1 MKKVITAAILFSL
14 CFISTTKAQAFTL
27 DEAFA
32 QIADLKAQVFDLQNQ
47 ITAAVSLSSK
57 TNINALEQVST
68 TLDSKTA
75 TFPTTVQKL
84 TFSSTQ
90 NIVPN
95 AKSDDVKVLQ
105 QALKDKGYYTA
116 QVTGTFG
123 AKTESAVKSFQKANN
138 IPTTGVVGPMTK
150 KALIG
155 GGNSVSGGSQVTC
168 NPVLSTY
175 GPASATVLPGE
186 QNVLFLNF
194 KITSPANC
202 SVALSGVTLGYQGT
216 LTPSLVQNIKVFNT
230 NSSFLNGTQVG
241 NTITNGAFSNTVP
254 LPPMIVA
261 AGASKYF
268 RVTANISLN
277 AITGNTARFGVVSMN
292 LNNLAATGNINLI
305 GAPSWGNFMNIGIKI
320 TVIPPVDTSATF
332 STVGGPSSFSL
343 IYNIRPNGQD
353 IYLDKDVLINTGIVT
368 GGQLVTFLEG
378 TNATMTNLVP
388 FNAQIIGTPTL
399 TSLTPSI
406 VLLPGG
412 TYKIPNGQI
421 GSFKINA
428 SLQAPSSATAPY
440 LRYYKMMWQTFGF
453 SFSDTNGTMTQN
465 NLQSSN
471 VPIGGLS
478 LN

>member
-1 MKKVITAAILFSL
+1 MKKVITTAILFSL
-14 CFISTTKAQAFTL
+14 CFVSTSKVQAFTL

-57 TNINALEQVST
+57 TNINALEQAPT
-68 TLDSKTA
+68 ILDSETA

-123 AKTESAVKSFQKANN
+123 AKTESAVKLFQKANN

-155 GGNSVSGGSQVTC
+155 GGNSVSGGSQGTC

-202 SVALSGVTLGYQGT
+202 SVTLSGVTLGYQGT

-241 NTITNGAFSNTVP
+241 NTIANGAFSNTVS

-305 GAPSWGNFMNIGIKI
+305 GAPSWGNPMIVGVKI
-320 TVIPPVDTSATF
+320 SVLSPDLYGSF
-332 STVGGPSSFSL
+332 STVGGPSVLS
-343 IYNIRPNGQD
+343 ITYTIKPNGQD
-353 IYLDKDVLINTGIVT
+353 IFLDKDVLMNTASSTLGA
-368 GGQLVTFLEG
+368 QLITITEA
-378 TNATMTNLVP
+378 TNPTMTNTVP
-388 FNAQIIGTPTL
+388 FSAQIITSPTL
-399 TSLTPSI
+399 TSLTPG
-406 VLLPGG
+406 VMLLSGG
-412 TYKIPNGQI
+412 TYKIPNGQTAQ
-421 GSFKINA
+421 FKI
-428 SLQAPSSATAPY
+428 STTLKAPVAAVAPY
-440 LRYYKMMWQTFGF
+440 VRYYKMTWNMFGF
-453 SFSDTNGTMTQN
+453 SPTDANGIMSRPN
-465 NLQSSN
+465 PLSASGAN
-471 VPIGGLS
+471 GGVS